1 MLGKSEIVFVRGNAD
16 ITHSGAEVNQ
26 DWFLYP
32 TLGHFLNLHVSTEL
46 IRYESLSNIV
56 ETCRKCSKIPI
67 ANSSFRGFLK

>member
-1 MLGKSEIVFVRGNAD
+1 MLGKSEIVFVRGNAE

-26 DWFLYP
+26 DWLLYTP
-32 TLGHFLNLHVSTEL
+32 LWDYYFLNLHVSTEL

-67 ANSSFRGFLK
+67 A